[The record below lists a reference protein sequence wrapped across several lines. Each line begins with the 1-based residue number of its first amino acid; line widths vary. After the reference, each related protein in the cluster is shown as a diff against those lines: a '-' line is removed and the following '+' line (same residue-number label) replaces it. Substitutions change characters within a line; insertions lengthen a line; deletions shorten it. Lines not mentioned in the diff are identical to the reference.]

1 MSKIKQADC
10 YCICYSCDERLN
22 IGDSIQYET
31 SGYTAYCDN
40 TECTEGIAT
49 RGTCLEYCWFGED
62 EDIEWEEKESEVVC
76 DACDGKGYLTDVYD
90 TEAGETQTQRCDS
103 CQLFESDKQAQS
115 HIEWLLTRKVRMINK
130 DDIIVTKD
138 ELYLQQAPSLNFEL
152 DADELLEK
160 ALLRGFVEKV
170 GDDKYK
176 INNDYSGSQE

>member
-1 MSKIKQADC
+1 MEYIVKEDDGYNWARWKLRADSRKKL
-10 YCICYSCDERLN
+10 IEWWNENGL
-22 IGDSIQYET
+22 
-31 SGYTAYCDN
+31 
-40 TECTEGIAT
+40 
-49 RGTCLEYCWFGED
+49 D
-62 EDIEWEEKESEVVC
+62 EDNAELIDHTTEMPYGGKIEIESEVVC

-152 DADELLEK
+152 DTDELLEK

>member
-1 MSKIKQADC
+1 
-10 YCICYSCDERLN
+10 
-22 IGDSIQYET
+22 
-31 SGYTAYCDN
+31 
-40 TECTEGIAT
+40 
-49 RGTCLEYCWFGED
+49 
-62 EDIEWEEKESEVVC
+62 
-76 DACDGKGYLTDVYD
+76 
-90 TEAGETQTQRCDS
+90 
-103 CQLFESDKQAQS
+103 
-115 HIEWLLTRKVRMINK
+115 MINK